1 MEGQRDE
8 ASQSWAP
15 EVLLTAQSP
24 CLDWALGIRNVA
36 DGLALEPLH
45 RVMVAACGHILSL
58 VVVSINGNGNSG

>member
-24 CLDWALGIRNVA
+24 CWTAPWVSGTLQM
-36 DGLALEPLH
+36 GL
-45 RVMVAACGHILSL
+45 LS
-58 VVVSINGNGNSG
+58 SHCTESW